1 MKTTLK
7 KVIKPEDKDW
17 GILQNSVQSALDQL
31 GSYQPKTPVNWAS
44 VPPQTLWDA
53 IDRLAALAK
62 TLNGGNPV
70 P

>member
-7 KVIKPEDKDW
+7 KVQAGDKNLEF
-17 GILQNSVQSALDQL
+17 IQTAIQASLDQL
-31 GSYQPKTPVNWAS
+31 GAYIAKTPSNWVSPA
-44 VPPQTLWDA
+44 PPTLWDA